1 MDSTGPSGR
10 HQETARVLH
19 KIVNQEGDC
28 YGSNPVVAPSNFPQE
43 ASQAEQRTLPI
54 DQEG

>member
-43 ASQAEQRTLPI
+43 ASQTEQRTLPI
-54 DQEG
+54 HQEG